1 MQPHQKGVQSRRG
14 QGTCVKDDLKNCA
27 LTSMQVTVV
36 TEQGVISTTDAVS
49 ALNLA
54 MALSIVG
61 KQHKKVVTMAKGTSQ
76 QTQEV
81 NTHQ

>member
-1 MQPHQKGVQSRRG
+1 M
-14 QGTCVKDDLKNCA
+14 VKDDLKNCA

-36 TEQGVISTTDAVS
+36 MEWGVVSTTDAVS

-61 KQHKKVVTMAKGTSQ
+61 KQHK
-76 QTQEV
+76 
-81 NTHQ
+81 